1 VAFRVR
7 PTPLAAQQIRNEA
20 QWWRRNR
27 RKAPNLFRTELRRA
41 FTLIAEYPEAGAITD
56 DLELPNIRRVVLVAT
71 QHYLY
76 YQVNEIVQQIE
87 VLAVWSTRRGEPPAI
102 TAG

>member
-1 VAFRVR
+1 VALRVR
-7 PTPLAAQQIRNEA
+7 PTPLAARQIRNEA

-27 RKAPNLFRTELRRA
+27 PKAPGLFRTELRRA
-41 FTLIAEYPEAGAITD
+41 FTLIAEYPEAGAITH

-76 YQVNEIVQQIE
+76 YHVNEQLQQIE
-87 VLAVWSTRRGEPPAI
+87 VLAVWSTHRGEPPPV
-102 TAG
+102 TGG